1 MGILLTVDIG
11 NTNITIGAFEHDALI
26 KTFRIGSKNK
36 HTTDELNFILKSMI
50 EDNKIPLNKIS
61 GISMCSVVPPITE
74 SYINSLKH
82 ITGINDKNFLYVSP
96 GVKTGI
102 KINYDRINDVGADRI
117 VDAVAGGLIYGRPL
131 IIVDIGT
138 ATVFDAI
145 DHEGNY
151 IGGSIS
157 PGLEIS
163 SESMISNTSQLRKF
177 QLKPPKKVIGKNTVH
192 SLQSGFMFG
201 FSDLISGM
209 IQRFKNEISTND
221 EKIKV
226 VATGGLCDLIAPLTD
241 SFDYV
246 DKNLTLSGLKKL
258 YDINI
263 ENNYD

>member
-11 NTNITIGAFEHDALI
+11 NTNTTIGAFENDNLI

-36 HTTDELNFILKSMI
+36 HTIDELNFILKGMI
-50 EDNKIPLNKIS
+50 IDNEIQIDKIY
-61 GISMCSVVPPITE
+61 GISMCSVVPTITE
-74 SYINSLKH
+74 SYIHSLKN
-82 ITGINDKNFLYVSP
+82 ITSIEDKNFLNISP

-145 DHEGNY
+145 DADGNY
-151 IGGSIS
+151 VGGAIG

-177 QLKPPKKVIGKNTVH
+177 ELKSPPKVIGKNTVH

-209 IQRFKNEISTND
+209 ILRFKREIKTNQ
-221 EKIKV
+221 EIIKV
-226 VATGGLCDLIAPLTD
+226 VATGGLCDLIAPITD
-241 SFDYV
+241 SFDFV
-246 DKNLTLSGLKKL
+246 DKNLTLIGLKKL
-258 YDINI
+258 YELNK
-263 ENNYD
+263 

>member
-11 NTNITIGAFEHDALI
+11 NTNITIGAFEDDVLF

-36 HTTDELNFILKSMI
+36 YTTDELNFILKSLI
-50 EDNKIPLNKIS
+50 KDNKISIDKIS
-61 GISMCSVVPPITE
+61 GISMCSVVPTITE

-82 ITGINDKNFLYVSP
+82 ITGIDNKNFLNISP

-145 DHEGNY
+145 DADGNY
-151 IGGSIS
+151 MGGSIS

-163 SESMISNTSQLRKF
+163 SESMIANTSQLRKF
-177 QLKPPKKVIGKNTVH
+177 ELKPPTEVIGKNTVH

-209 IQRFKNEISTND
+209 IQRFKSEIKTNE

-258 YDINI
+258 YDLNVQ
-263 ENNYD
+263 NNYD